1 MAVVPL
7 EIDKY
12 SIRGS
17 LGSGHFGDVY
27 DAFDRALQVPR
38 ALKVVD
44 VPDPQQFMANLQEA
58 RLLEIC
64 RHKHVVEVKEAGIY
78 PVAGAPSVV
87 IATELLN
94 RGSVQDLLEQQF
106 VGLQLAVRIV
116 REACFGLEHLHMNNV
131 VHCDVKPANI
141 LLADNGVAKLSDFG
155 LAIKIQMLRGPRQFY
170 TLHGSPE
177 LVNGAPP
184 NPLTDVYAMGMTL
197 YRLLNNISDLHAMAP
212 NDARQAISSGRFP
225 DRSGYKEFVPAR
237 VWRICNKAIHSDPN
251 RRFQAASDLRQALE
265 RLTFDIA
272 WERLGDLQWEGARAM
287 HKYELSA
294 FSIRSGW
301 KVEFRKNGRRV
312 RDHCLSQLADNWQA
326 QRHVDETV
334 ASTSLAD

>member
-1 MAVVPL
+1 MAGVPPD
-7 EIDKY
+7 IDKY

-44 VPDPQQFMANLQEA
+44 VPDPQQFMAKLQEA

-78 PVAGAPSVV
+78 DVAGVPSVV

-94 RGSVQDLLEQQF
+94 RGSVQALLEHQF
-106 VGLQLAVRIV
+106 VGLQQAVRII
-116 REACFGLEHLHMNNV
+116 REACFGLEHLHLNNV
-131 VHCDVKPANI
+131 VHCDVKPGNI

-177 LVNGAPP
+177 LINGAPP
-184 NPLTDVYAMGMTL
+184 SPLTDVYAMGMTL
-197 YRLLNNISDLHAMAP
+197 YRLVNNIPDLQILAP
-212 NDARQAISSGRFP
+212 NDVRRAISTGRFP
-225 DRSGYKEFVPAR
+225 DRSGYKEYVPAR
-237 VWRICNKAIHSDPN
+237 VRRICNKAIHPDPD
-251 RRFQAASDLRQALE
+251 RRYHAASDLRQALE
-265 RLTFDIA
+265 KLSFDIA
-272 WERLGDLQWEGARAM
+272 WNRLDDLHWEGPRAA
-287 HKYELSA
+287 HRYELIG
-294 FSIRSGW
+294 FSVRTGW
-301 KVEFRKNGRRV
+301 KVEFRKNGRRALDRCV
-312 RDHCLSQLADNWQA
+312 SQLADNWQA
-326 QRHVDETV
+326 QRVIEEIV
-334 ASTSLAD
+334 ASTSLDD